1 MQSNRVRYGIILL
14 ERMFGDDIMVRR
26 IDIYKDSQA
35 DRVAEQFFHYNYRD
49 RGMLKW
55 QGYFLSD
62 HTAALKR
69 HRAYLKKQ
77 FHRQYF
83 PQQTPAIISQK
94 IASAWHHHKMVTIVL
109 NLVGNDRQHQKF
121 TGKITGYYGSKVVIS
136 DRTNNSHLIAFS
148 DIRNVQYHTQHL
160 KQ

>member
-1 MQSNRVRYGIILL
+1 
-14 ERMFGDDIMVRR
+14 MVRR
-26 IDIYKDSQA
+26 IDIYTDSQA

-77 FHRQYF
+77 SDHQYF
-83 PQQTPAIISQK
+83 PQQTPAVISQK
-94 IASAWHHHKMVTIVL
+94 VASAWRHHKIVTIVL
-109 NLVGNDRQHQKF
+109 NLVGSNRQHQSF

-136 DRTNNSHLIAFS
+136 DRTSDSHLIAFN
-148 DIRNVQYHTQHL
+148 DIRNVHYPKQHL
-160 KQ
+160 K